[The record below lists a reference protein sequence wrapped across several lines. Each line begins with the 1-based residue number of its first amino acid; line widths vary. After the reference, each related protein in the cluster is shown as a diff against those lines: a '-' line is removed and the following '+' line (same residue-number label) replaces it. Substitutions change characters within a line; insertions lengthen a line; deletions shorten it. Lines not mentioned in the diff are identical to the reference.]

1 MVSLRRTIYLTIYS
15 SLDYEE
21 CAHKLMRMELKPGQE
36 EELCNMILDCCCE
49 MRTYE
54 KFFGLLAQRFCKI
67 NKIYVPP
74 FENMFKDS
82 YDTVYRL
89 KPNQLRNVAK
99 FFAHLLFTDAISWE
113 VLNCIR
119 LNEEDTT
126 SSGRI
131 FIKIVFQELSE
142 HMGLSKLNERVK
154 DVQVPIFFFFFRQ
167 TILDEIL
174 TLKILI
180 FFSGLYKM
188 HLPDCSRGIILKI
201 QDLLLIFSL
210 P

>member
-1 MVSLRRTIYLTIYS
+1 MYFFLLEEKKQLIIDRTETNLVSLRRTIYLTIYS

-36 EELCNMILDCCCE
+36 VELCNMILDCCCE

-54 KFFGLLAQRFCKI
+54 KFFGLLAQRFCQI
-67 NKIYVPP
+67 NKIYIPP

-113 VLNCIR
+113 VLSCIR
-119 LNEEDTT
+119 LNEDDTT

-142 HMGLSKLNERVK
+142 HMGLFKLNERVK
-154 DVQVPIFFFFFRQ
+154 DV
-167 TILDEIL
+167 
-174 TLKILI
+174 
-180 FFSGLYKM
+180 
-188 HLPDCSRGIILKI
+188 
-201 QDLLLIFSL
+201 
-210 P
+210 